1 MPRSPNALDL
11 LRQDHRKVL
20 TLFHRFE
27 KTEDENEQRE
37 LCDEI
42 VSELTLHTD
51 IEEGVVYPFLREA
64 TAREDL
70 FEEAN
75 IEHQAAKDLLERLQQ
90 EEPGTPRFQAM
101 VKVLGE
107 YVEHHVKEEEGEIFP
122 QIEKTGVD
130 LEALGQELQERRSG
144 TQSAPADG
152 AAAEAP
158 ASNGMR
164 EPEVDDEQYLQE
176 HAGEL
181 SKSTQ
186 RAKWIHSPDEHA
198 DHDGQTLATRSPEVI
213 KAWADARGAHP
224 ATSPGGDTER
234 PRVLRLDFPN
244 YDKGLQPVSWD
255 AWFGTFEERELVF
268 LFQENMKAGNQS
280 NFFLLDSPHREEG

>member
-130 LEALGQELQERRSG
+130 LEALAQELQERRSG
-144 TQSAPADG
+144 TQSALADG
-152 AAAEAP
+152 ATAEAP
-158 ASNGMR
+158 AGNGMH

-181 SKSTQ
+181 SKSTEH
-186 RAKWIHSPDEHA
+186 AKWIHSPHEHA

-224 ATSPGGDTER
+224 ATSPGGDAER

-244 YDKGLQPVSWD
+244 YDKGLQPVSWE
-255 AWFGTFEERELVF
+255 AWLRTFEERELVF